1 MFTPEH
7 AKIHDEARLDAV
19 RWVGEAILNMDASFD
34 RVTRL
39 LSHVTGASLAA
50 FSLVGL
56 EKQFLPSAFGVE
68 ELEDNDSVGDAFSRA
83 CIENG
88 GELLVVND
96 AMSDFRF
103 ADSAMVVGP
112 PFIRF
117 YAGMP
122 VRSPN
127 GMPVG
132 TLFVIDTKPG
142 ELAEADHAAFGDLR
156 AMLEEM
162 ILLRTMSVRDPG
174 TGLYNRRYFEELL
187 DREFRRSARNSL
199 PLTYMSVDIDR
210 FGSYNEEC
218 GALAGEH
225 AIKAVSSALQEC
237 FGRGGDVV
245 ARIGGATFAIL
256 LPDTNPKGA
265 ELMAERCRVA
275 VEDLDLAH
283 DGAPDGLL
291 TISLGV
297 VAGVPVP
304 EAGGVDNLVRMA
316 DDALGRA
323 KAAGRDRAEHVVL
336 GADEK

>member
-1 MFTPEH
+1 LFTPEH
-7 AKIHDEARLDAV
+7 ARIADEARLDAV
-19 RWVGEAILNMDASFD
+19 RWIGEAILNMDASFD

-39 LSHVTGASLAA
+39 LSHVTGAPLAA

-68 ELEDNDSVGDAFSRA
+68 ELEDNDNVGDAFSRA
-83 CIENG
+83 CIEAG
-88 GELLVVND
+88 DVLVVRD
-96 AMSDFRF
+96 AMTDFRF
-103 ADSAMVVGP
+103 ADSPMVVGP
-112 PFIRF
+112 PYLRF
-117 YAGMP
+117 YAGMT
-122 VRSPN
+122 VQAPN

-132 TLFVIDTKPG
+132 TLFVVDTKPR
-142 ELAEADHAAFGDLR
+142 ELSDADLAAFADLR
-156 AMLEEM
+156 AQLEEM
-162 ILLRTMSVRDPG
+162 ILLRTLSVRDPG

-187 DREFRRSARNSL
+187 EREYRRSARNSL

-210 FGSYNEEC
+210 FGSYNDEC
-218 GALAGEH
+218 GAVAGEH
-225 AIKAVSSALQEC
+225 AIKAVSAALQEC

-256 LPDTNPKGA
+256 LPDTDPNGA
-265 ELMAERCRVA
+265 TLMAERCRVA

-297 VAGVPVP
+297 VSGVPVP
-304 EAGGVDNLVRMA
+304 EAGGVDALVRLA

-336 GADEK
+336 GADA

>member
-7 AKIHDEARLDAV
+7 ASIADDARLDAV
-19 RWVGEAILNMDASFD
+19 RWIGEAILNMDASFD

-39 LSHVTGASLAA
+39 LSHMTGAPLAA

-68 ELEDNDSVGDAFSRA
+68 ELEDNDNVGDAFSRA
-83 CIENG
+83 CIESG
-88 GELLVVND
+88 DLLVVND

-103 ADSAMVVGP
+103 ADSEMVMGAP
-112 PFIRF
+112 YIRF
-117 YAGMP
+117 YAGMT
-122 VRSPN
+122 VQAPN

-132 TLFVIDTKPG
+132 TLFVLDTKPR
-142 ELAEADHAAFGDLR
+142 EFSDDDLAAFADLR
-156 AMLEEM
+156 AQLEEM
-162 ILLRTMSVRDPG
+162 ILLRTLSVRDPG

-187 DREFRRSARNSL
+187 EREYRRSARNSL
-199 PLTYMSVDIDR
+199 PLTYISVDIDR
-210 FGSYNEEC
+210 FGSYNDEC

-225 AIKAVSSALQEC
+225 AIKAVSAALQEC

-256 LPDTNPKGA
+256 LPDTNPAGA
-265 ELMAERCRVA
+265 ELMAERCRVS

-304 EAGGVDNLVRMA
+304 EVGGVDALVKLA
-316 DDALGRA
+316 DAALGRA
-323 KAAGRDRAEHVVL
+323 KSAGRDRAEHVVL
-336 GADEK
+336 GEDTP

>member
-1 MFTPEH
+1 MFKPEH
-7 AKIHDEARLDAV
+7 ARIQDEARLDAV
-19 RWVGEAILNMDASFD
+19 RWIGEAILNMDASFD

-39 LSHVTGASLAA
+39 LSHMTGAPLAA

-56 EKQFLPSAFGVE
+56 EKQFLPSAFGIE
-68 ELEDNDSVGDAFSRA
+68 ELEDNDNVGDAFSRA
-83 CIENG
+83 CIEAG
-88 GELLVVND
+88 DLLVVKD
-96 AMSDFRF
+96 AMIDFRF
-103 ADSAMVVGP
+103 ADSPMVVGP
-112 PFIRF
+112 PFIRS
-117 YAGMP
+117 YAGMT
-122 VRSPN
+122 VQAPN

-132 TLFVIDTKPG
+132 TLFVVDTKPR
-142 ELAEADHAAFGDLR
+142 ELSDNDLAAFADLR
-156 AMLEEM
+156 AQLEEM
-162 ILLRTMSVRDPG
+162 ILLRTLSVRDPG

-187 DREFRRSARNSL
+187 EREYRRSARNSL

-210 FGSYNEEC
+210 FGAYNDEC

-225 AIKAVSSALQEC
+225 AIKAVSAALQEC

-256 LPDTNPKGA
+256 LPDTDPKGA

-275 VEDLDLAH
+275 VEDLDLAQ

-304 EAGGVDNLVRMA
+304 EVGGVDALVKMA
-316 DDALGRA
+316 DAALGRA
-323 KAAGRDRAEHVVL
+323 KSGGRDRAEHVVL
-336 GADEK
+336 GVDAP

>member
-7 AKIHDEARLDAV
+7 ARIADDARLDAV
-19 RWVGEAILNMDASFD
+19 RWIGEAILNMDVSFD

-39 LSHVTGASLAA
+39 LSHMTGAPLAA

-56 EKQFLPSAFGVE
+56 EKQFLPSTFGVE
-68 ELEDNDSVGDAFSRA
+68 ELEDNDNVGDVFSRA
-83 CIENG
+83 CIESG
-88 GELLVVND
+88 DVLVVRD
-96 AMSDFRF
+96 AMTDFRF

-112 PFIRF
+112 PYLRF
-117 YAGMP
+117 YAGMT
-122 VRSPN
+122 VQAPN

-132 TLFVIDTKPG
+132 TLFVVDTKPRD
-142 ELAEADHAAFGDLR
+142 LSEADLAAFADLR
-156 AMLEEM
+156 AQLEEM

-187 DREFRRSARNSL
+187 EREYRRSARNSL
-199 PLTYMSVDIDR
+199 PFTYMSVDIDR
-210 FGSYNEEC
+210 FGSYNDEC
-218 GALAGEH
+218 GAVAGEH
-225 AIKAVSSALQEC
+225 AIKAVSAALQEC

-256 LPDTNPKGA
+256 LPDTDPAGA
-265 ELMAERCRVA
+265 KLMAERCRAA

-297 VAGVPVP
+297 VSGVPVP
-304 EAGGVDNLVRMA
+304 EVGGVDALVRLA

-336 GADEK
+336 GTDA

>member
-7 AKIHDEARLDAV
+7 ARIADDARLDAV
-19 RWVGEAILNMDASFD
+19 RWIGEAILNMDVSFD

-39 LSHVTGASLAA
+39 LSHLTGAPLAA

-56 EKQFLPSAFGVE
+56 EKQFLPSVFGVE
-68 ELEDNDSVGDAFSRA
+68 ELEENDNVGDAFSRA
-83 CIENG
+83 CIEAG
-88 GELLVVND
+88 DVLVVRD
-96 AMSDFRF
+96 AMIDFRF
-103 ADSAMVVGP
+103 ADSPMVIGAP
-112 PFIRF
+112 YIRF
-117 YAGMP
+117 YAGMT
-122 VRSPN
+122 VRAPN
-127 GMPVG
+127 GQPVG
-132 TLFVIDTKPG
+132 TLFVVDTKPRQLEDG
-142 ELAEADHAAFGDLR
+142 DLAAFADLR
-156 AMLEEM
+156 AQLEEM
-162 ILLRTMSVRDPG
+162 ILLRTLSVRDPG

-187 DREFRRSARNSL
+187 EREYRRSARNST

-210 FGSYNEEC
+210 FGSYNDEC
-218 GALAGEH
+218 GPVAGEH
-225 AIKAVSSALQEC
+225 AIKAVSAALQEC

-256 LPDTNPKGA
+256 LPDTDPKGA

-275 VEDLDLAH
+275 VEELDLVH

-304 EAGGVDNLVRMA
+304 EVGGVEALVRLA

-323 KAAGRDRAEHVVL
+323 KAGGRDRAEHVIL
-336 GADEK
+336 GAER

>member
-7 AKIHDEARLDAV
+7 ARIQDEARLDAV
-19 RWVGEAILNMDASFD
+19 RWIGEAILNMDASFD

-39 LSHVTGASLAA
+39 LSHLTGAPLAA

-68 ELEDNDSVGDAFSRA
+68 ELEDNDNLGDAFSRA
-83 CIENG
+83 CIESG
-88 GELLVVND
+88 DLLVVRD
-96 AMSDFRF
+96 ARADFRF

-112 PFIRF
+112 PFLRF
-117 YAGMP
+117 YAGMT
-122 VRSPN
+122 VQAPN

-132 TLFVIDTKPG
+132 TLFVVDTKPRD
-142 ELAEADHAAFGDLR
+142 LSDADLAAFADLR
-156 AMLEEM
+156 AQLEEM
-162 ILLRTMSVRDPG
+162 ILLRTLSVRDPG

-187 DREFRRSARNSL
+187 EREYRRSARNSL

-210 FGSYNEEC
+210 FGSYNDEC

-225 AIKAVSSALQEC
+225 AIKAVSAALQEC

-256 LPDTNPKGA
+256 LPDTDPPGA

-275 VEDLDLAH
+275 VEELDLVH

-297 VAGVPVP
+297 VSGVPVP
-304 EAGGVDNLVRMA
+304 EVGGVDALVRLA
-316 DDALGRA
+316 DHALGRA
-323 KAAGRDRAEHVVL
+323 KTGGRDRAEHVVL
-336 GADEK
+336 GEGA

>member
-7 AKIHDEARLDAV
+7 ARIADDARLDAV
-19 RWVGEAILNMDASFD
+19 RWIGEAILNMDASFD

-39 LSHVTGASLAA
+39 LSHVTGAPLAA

-56 EKQFLPSAFGVE
+56 EKQFVPSAFGVE
-68 ELEDNDSVGDAFSRA
+68 ELEDNDNVGDAFSRA
-83 CIENG
+83 CIESG
-88 GELLVVND
+88 DVLVVRD
-96 AMSDFRF
+96 AMTDFRF

-112 PFIRF
+112 PYLRF
-117 YAGMP
+117 YAGMT
-122 VRSPN
+122 VQAPN

-132 TLFVIDTKPG
+132 TLFVVDTKPR
-142 ELAEADHAAFGDLR
+142 ELSEADLAAFADLR
-156 AMLEEM
+156 AQLEEM
-162 ILLRTMSVRDPG
+162 ILLRTLSVRDPG

-187 DREFRRSARNSL
+187 EREYRRSARNSL

-210 FGSYNEEC
+210 FGSYNDEC
-218 GALAGEH
+218 GAVAGEH
-225 AIKAVSSALQEC
+225 AIKAVSAALQEC

-256 LPDTNPKGA
+256 LPDTDPNGA
-265 ELMAERCRVA
+265 TLMAERCRVA

-297 VAGVPVP
+297 VSGVPVP
-304 EAGGVDNLVRMA
+304 EAGGVDALVRMA
-316 DDALGRA
+316 DDALARA

-336 GADEK
+336 GTDV